1 MHLWARLNGGFHH
14 NLIVEIT
21 NPEHDISRV
30 GEFMVGDGKL
40 AEMYR
45 VKSFSPKEKVRSEFV
60 DVDTNRRRTVRALQ
74 AMFVGKPS

>member
-74 AMFVGKPS
+74 AVFVGKPS

>member
-21 NPEHDISRV
+21 NPEQDISRA

-45 VKSFSPKEKVRSEFV
+45 VKSFSPKQKVRSEFV
-60 DVDTNRRRTVRALQ
+60 DVDTNRWRTVRAIQ
-74 AMFVGKPS
+74 AFFAGKPT